1 MHAAQKVMQKLA
13 FVSAYLSASASD
25 CVVQLL
31 S

>member
-1 MHAAQKVMQKLA
+1 MPLKVMLKFA
-13 FVSAYLSASASD
+13 FVSAYFSASASD